1 MGMSENN
8 LSSSTTTATT
18 TATSSVFSEK
28 IVDALVAILQSAN
41 SPEMLQAQQMLI
53 RRMVL
58 SGDVVPSRI
67 PPPLNIT
74 EIGGYLNLLEVL
86 EQPELRAQALA
97 SIFGVAGPNPPLGWF
112 PGGPVLFYAM
122 RQNDRPAG
130 PMQAAIPTHYLIR
143 SDFAIALDGAVSK
156 IHSAGC
162 QLPIMSRNR
171 YLPPATPH
179 AVDQQQLPL
188 QVDMLGYIGRVLTF
202 VPSAALVDPDT
213 DPLALA
219 RIESSSDLQV
229 VARQLDASASE
240 AGTVSP
246 ANWVAWKC
254 NSLSCQETP
263 ATSRPY
269 LPLGSIMNA
278 AGWYQQQTL
287 SAPESL
293 AKPGNWSTWTNITGL
308 VTGVT
313 RYGDEL
319 SLLYTP
325 QEIATSSLRER
336 LNWVWSGTEFAP
348 AP

>member
-1 MGMSENN
+1 MSENN
-8 LSSSTTTATT
+8 PSTSTASG
-18 TATSSVFSEK
+18 ATSSVFSEK

-112 PGGPVLFYAM
+112 PEGPVLFYAM

-130 PMQAAIPTHYLIR
+130 PMQAAIPTHYFIR
-143 SDFAIALDGAVSK
+143 SDFAIALDTAVGK

-162 QLPIMSRNR
+162 QLPIMSRAR
-171 YLPPATPH
+171 YLPPSTPH
-179 AVDQQQLPL
+179 AVDQQQPLPPV
-188 QVDMLGYIGRVLTF
+188 VDMLDYIGRVLTF

-229 VARQLDASASE
+229 VARQLDTSAPE

-269 LPLGSIMNA
+269 LPLGPIMNA
-278 AGWYQQQTL
+278 AGWYQQQSL

-293 AKPGNWSTWTNITGL
+293 VKPGNWSRWTNITGL
-308 VTGVT
+308 VAGVT

-319 SLLYTP
+319 SLLYTQ
-325 QEIATSSLRER
+325 QEIAMSSLRER
-336 LNWVWSGTEFAP
+336 LNWIWNGTEFAP
-348 AP
+348 TP